1 MQKLHIVA
9 FFLIILIMAV
19 ASIICSLCCFCLAKF
34 ICEKCRK
41 QSTDID
47 FTTQALTTKNT
58 VSNVDNQ
65 MEMET
70 RATLPYNNIRNADA
84 IEV

>member
-1 MQKLHIVA
+1 MV
-9 FFLIILIMAV
+9 V

-47 FTTQALTTKNT
+47 YMTQAVTIKNT
-58 VSNVDNQ
+58 MSNVENQ

-70 RATLPYNNIRNADA
+70 LAILPYNNIRNADA